1 MKKEGILLAVVILLI
16 AAAFVQAKE
25 AEPAKPVEPAA
36 GDRLGVT
43 LDFTYASRYIWRGF
57 DLYRSNDSAIQPSI
71 DVDLYGTGFG
81 FKIWYSAATESGH
94 ENLERIEYTVYY
106 GNTVFGGE
114 TYATDYKVG
123 WTYFSHPDN
132 PSKALDAQEFFG
144 SFSWPN
150 ILPYGVVPS
159 YTVIK
164 MWPAVDH
171 SLAADAYTD
180 SGWFHIFGLDYDW
193 TVPQLDNRVLSLSM
207 DMVYNDGAGAANV
220 DHDWSHVVFGI
231 STGFTITD
239 NLTFT
244 PAFYF
249 QKSMDDSVNTS
260 DEYWTTLSLA
270 YTF

>member
-16 AAAFVQAKE
+16 AAAFAQAE
-25 AEPAKPVEPAA
+25 QAELAE

-57 DLYRSNDSAIQPSI
+57 DLYRSNDGAIQPSI

-81 FKIWYSAATESGH
+81 FKIWYSTATESGH
-94 ENLERIEYTVYY
+94 VNLERIEYTVYY
-106 GNTVFGGE
+106 GNTVFRDE

-132 PSKALDAQEFFG
+132 PPKASDAQEFFG

-150 ILPYGVVPS
+150 IFPYGVVPS

-193 TVPQLDNRVLSLSM
+193 TVPQLDDRVLSLSM
-207 DMVYNDGAGAANV
+207 DLVYNDGAGAANV

-249 QKSMDDSVNTS
+249 QRSMDDSVNTS
-260 DEYWTTLSLA
+260 NEYWTTLSLA